1 MPSST
6 IQLSRSINLA
16 QQFVRNAP
24 LSFVTGNNDPAFSNA
39 DWVRQ
44 FLLGPPFA
52 WRWNRATVDITCIV
66 GVSDYLTAITDF
78 GWIEKAIII
87 DPENGNQSF
96 ELEVEMNLSE
106 ETVPNQP
113 SQVSPQFDDG
123 EGNITFRVSPAPIS
137 PYVLRLTYQK
147 AAGVFSLATQTWS
160 PIPDYLSYLYNQGF
174 LAKNLEYINDQRY
187 VTAMQLFLQ
196 QAVSANNGLTE
207 TQMNIFLTERMNSQR
222 QQQDV
227 SQGKR

>member
-1 MPSST
+1 MASST

-24 LSFVTGNNDPAFSNA
+24 LSFALGNNDPAFSNA

-66 GVSDYLTAITDF
+66 GVTDYLTALPTF

-87 DPENGNQSF
+87 DPANGDQSF
-96 ELEVEMNLSE
+96 ELEVEMNLSQ
-106 ETVPNQP
+106 ETNPNQP
-113 SQVSPQFDDG
+113 SRISPQFDDG
-123 EGNITFRVSPAPIS
+123 NGNITFRVSPAPIVA
-137 PYVLRLTYQK
+137 YTVRITYQL
-147 AAGVFSLATQTWS
+147 AAGVFSLATQTWA

-174 LAKNLEYINDQRY
+174 LAKNLEYINDQRFGN
-187 VTAMQLFLQ
+187 AMQLFLQ
-196 QAVSANNGLTE
+196 QAVAANNGLTE
-207 TQMNIFLTERMNSQR
+207 TQMNIFLTERMNTQR
-222 QQQDV
+222 QTQDV
-227 SQGKR
+227 QQGKR